1 MDMSNAGTR
10 SARRVYPPPVRVGT
24 PPDPGGR
31 TPVERAYRVQQAV
44 AKAYSDW
51 RAAHPKGIDPD
62 VLKDNAGA
70 FSVSDA
76 ALQLPEVLAAVKDDS
91 EAATKKM
98 ADLLKDTRVGDDV
111 ASQIAAQRFWRR
123 TQTTLDAIRDPA
135 KVAAAAQDLV
145 ANADDRRCAGD
156 C

>member
-1 MDMSNAGTR
+1 
-10 SARRVYPPPVRVGT
+10 
-24 PPDPGGR
+24 
-31 TPVERAYRVQQAV
+31 
-44 AKAYSDW
+44 
-51 RAAHPKGIDPD
+51 
-62 VLKDNAGA
+62 
-70 FSVSDA
+70 
-76 ALQLPEVLAAVKDDS
+76 
-91 EAATKKM
+91 M